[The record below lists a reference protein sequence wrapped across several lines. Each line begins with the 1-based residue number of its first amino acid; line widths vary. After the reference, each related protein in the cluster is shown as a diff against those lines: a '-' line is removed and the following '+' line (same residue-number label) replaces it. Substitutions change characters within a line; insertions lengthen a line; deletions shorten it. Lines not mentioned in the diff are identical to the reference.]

1 MNELVP
7 THETGSASLAEPL
20 WKIRW
25 KLIRRGIAQN
35 WEIFKESRIGMLGI
49 ILIIAFGIFGAMWPI
64 MINTVWDPMV
74 YDPVVGFDPMT
85 MHPSPQALRTSLV
98 RIQLGE
104 IFWLSLCTAQ
114 GVNSCWVSC
123 QLSLQ

>member
-74 YDPVVGFDPMT
+74 YDPVVGFDP
-85 MHPSPQALRTSLV
+85 HDNAPIPPKRYAPLWYGSNWERYSGSAYVQHRA
-98 RIQLGE
+98 
-104 IFWLSLCTAQ
+104 
-114 GVNSCWVSC
+114 
-123 QLSLQ
+123 